1 VSKGRTANPATAP
14 MIGFWIDASL
24 PHDPRKLF
32 RYASATIIS
41 DTPSGGLTS
50 LVLHLLDIGSSSK
63 YLFSTSNNDSS
74 DGIIL
79 VCLVQLCIQVLKQ
92 GGAKRVLG
100 LGSVQSENDNI
111 VGRTPG

>member
-1 VSKGRTANPATAP
+1 

-41 DTPSGGLTS
+41 YTPFGPLTS

-63 YLFSTSNNDSS
+63 NLFSTSDNNSP

-79 VCLVQLCIQVLKQ
+79 ICLVQLCVQVLEQ
-92 GGAKRVLG
+92 RGAKRILG
-100 LGSVQSENDNI
+100 FRSVQSEDDNV
-111 VGRTPG
+111 VGRTP